1 MFIDQAW
8 FRCLFLDLRRKAY
21 TASGSH
27 GPVTEEGGSPE
38 ERREAVSKRV
48 EIKHVNC
55 SWEAGRGQEE
65 RACREREKGKRRKQG
80 EGKIRRWKS
89 GRPWETVS
97 KDTWASVLG

>member
-65 RACREREKGKRRKQG
+65 R
-80 EGKIRRWKS
+80 
-89 GRPWETVS
+89 
-97 KDTWASVLG
+97 KDL